1 MADALK
7 DIYSKKFI
15 TLFAQYCNE
24 VIPSF
29 DPLVF
34 GRFVFNKEWE
44 SKALKQRMSHIASAL
59 HEQLDADYRKSI
71 KQLLQIIDHLKS
83 KNIQSGF
90 EYMFFPDF
98 VEQYGQQYPDQ
109 SLNAIEKI
117 TAFSSCEFAI
127 RPFIKNNPEK
137 VMKQMLKW
145 SMHKNLHVR
154 RLSSEGCRPRLPWAM
169 ALQDLKKDPAP
180 ILPILENLKADP
192 SEYVRRSVANNLND
206 IAKDHP
212 AVVSSIVKKWQG
224 FSKETDWIVR
234 HGSRTLLKKADAEIY
249 SLFGLS
255 GTHTATIQNFKIKP
269 KNVSLGG
276 VLHFSFELYNGAP
289 TPSKLRIDFAIYY
302 MKSSGSQSR
311 KLFRI
316 SENMYQP
323 DQLYSF
329 NKKISFSDLTT
340 RKHYAGKHAI
350 AIVVNGNEMVTEQF
364 KVVI

>member
-15 TLFAQYCNE
+15 TQFAQQCSE
-24 VIPSF
+24 IIPSF
-29 DPLVF
+29 NPLAF
-34 GRFVFNKEWE
+34 SRFIFNTEWE
-44 SKALKQRMSHIASAL
+44 SKALKQRMSHIATAI
-59 HEQLDADYRKSI
+59 HVQLDTDYRKSI

-90 EYMFFPDF
+90 EYLFFPDF
-98 VEQYGQQYPDQ
+98 VEQYGQEHPDQ
-109 SLNAIEKI
+109 SLIAIEKI

-127 RPFIKNNPEK
+127 RPFIKTHPEK

-145 SMHKNLHVR
+145 STHKNLHVR

-180 ILPILENLKADP
+180 ILPILENLKSDS

-212 AVVSSIVKKWQG
+212 AIVSSIVKKWQG
-224 FSKETDWIVR
+224 LSKETDWIVR

-255 GTHTATIQNFKIKP
+255 GTHTASINNFKIKP
-269 KNVSLGG
+269 KTISLGG
-276 VLHFSFELYNGAP
+276 ILHFSFDLINGGQVPA
-289 TPSKLRIDFAIYY
+289 KLRIDFAVYY
-302 MKSSGSQSR
+302 MKSSGSQNR

-316 SENMYQP
+316 SENLYEPGQA
-323 DQLYSF
+323 YSF